1 MTPSPRLVGIST
13 NLAAFLNMLA
23 VSEGT
28 AGHGDDGYNLIVGGE
43 LFHSYADHP
52 RTMVKLPR
60 LGINSSAAGRYQ
72 VLKRTFDAYKV
83 RLRLTDFSPVSQDQI
98 AVRLIREQG
107 ALPDIEAGR
116 IPAAIAKCANIWASL
131 PGAGYGQ
138 HEHKLENLLAA
149 YRQAGGNLAG
159 AAA

>member
-1 MTPSPRLVGIST
+1 MTPSPRLAGLSA
-13 NLAAFLNMLA
+13 NLSAFLNMLA

-52 RTMVKLPR
+52 RKLVKLPR

-98 AVRLIREQG
+98 AVRLIRERG

-138 HEHKLENLLAA
+138 REHKLETLLAA
-149 YRQAGGNLAG
+149 YRQAGGNLSG

>member
-1 MTPSPRLVGIST
+1 MKQSPRLAGLSA

-28 AGHGDDGYNLIVGGE
+28 AGHGDDGYNVIVGGE
-43 LFHSYADHP
+43 LFHSYTDHP
-52 RTMVKLPR
+52 RKLVKLPR

-98 AVRLIREQG
+98 AVRLIRERG

-138 HEHKLENLLAA
+138 HEHKLETLLAA